1 MLFLA
6 ILDLSHVNPTQK
18 HLCQFLGYGLYLWKV
33 KVCSYALSNF
43 IGFCQVH
50 RAAMAVSAFSKVG
63 DIDDDDEAWIVTDGA
78 VGCFVSQEMS
88 RNPLNEKGKPPRID
102 A

>member
-1 MLFLA
+1 
-6 ILDLSHVNPTQK
+6 
-18 HLCQFLGYGLYLWKV
+18 
-33 KVCSYALSNF
+33 
-43 IGFCQVH
+43 
-50 RAAMAVSAFSKVG
+50 MAVSAFSKVG